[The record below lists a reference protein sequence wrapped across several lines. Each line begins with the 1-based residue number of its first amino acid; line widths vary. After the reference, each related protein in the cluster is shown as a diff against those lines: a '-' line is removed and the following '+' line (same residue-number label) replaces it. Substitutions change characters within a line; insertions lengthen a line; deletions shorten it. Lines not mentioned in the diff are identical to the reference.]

1 MWQQDRFCGP
11 VRCTVIP
18 QAGHR
23 LFYGTGAEMALD
35 CIMRTVADACHRID
49 KSQKAMIDELTAM
62 DTDVSGFWTAK
73 PQSIHHLINAP
84 AAMRALGRPVRL
96 NPVVKNDPIQLNI
109 EITTHCNLACG
120 HCARSF
126 RSPAQKHMDPA
137 QFEYILDL
145 MPNTFKVVLVGLGE
159 PTLHPQLVDM
169 VALATR
175 KGHRVGMVTNAM
187 CLEKKLSRRLITA
200 GLRFLTFSLDSVD
213 ATTVSRVRPG
223 SHINRILKNIR
234 AFMEIGGKTV
244 QTAVF
249 TAVSM
254 DTVFDL
260 PSLADAVAVLG
271 VNAWML
277 SDLNFKSNQA
287 KSQWKN
293 WEKVNQKA
301 IGDAIRLAFSRSL
314 PVLSVYGLE
323 ALGLK
328 HRYTDY
334 LILRPAG
341 LGQRAATHHGCQSPW
356 QTLPLDVN
364 SVATTCDCR
373 PHASLGS
380 LLSQP
385 FSSIWNGD
393 LMKEHRRRMRSQ
405 TPPEDCL
412 GCPRF

>member
-1 MWQQDRFCGP
+1 
-11 VRCTVIP
+11 
-18 QAGHR
+18 
-23 LFYGTGAEMALD
+23 
-35 CIMRTVADACHRID
+35 
-49 KSQKAMIDELTAM
+49 
-62 DTDVSGFWTAK
+62 
-73 PQSIHHLINAP
+73 
-84 AAMRALGRPVRL
+84 
-96 NPVVKNDPIQLNI
+96 VVKNDPIQLNI

-271 VNAWML
+271 VDAWML